1 MRERKKVIGYPHGK
15 SESPALHAVLKECR
29 PERSEAEPKDLYMQ
43 PDREIPRQA
52 RDDKADSG

>member
-1 MRERKKVIGYPHGK
+1 MNGYPHGK

-29 PERSEAEPKDLYMQ
+29 PERSEAEPKDLYMK
-43 PDREIPRQA
+43 PVREIPRQA